1 MVIQGGGRWAGWMDA
16 DMGWMDGWM
25 GAVANIL
32 PTFNLDYPTYACTIV
47 VA

>member
-1 MVIQGGGRWAGWMDA
+1 MDTDIGWMEY
-16 DMGWMDGWM
+16 GWL

>member
-1 MVIQGGGRWAGWMDA
+1 MGRMD
-16 DMGWMDGWM
+16 GCRYGMDGWM